1 MVELSEKNIR
11 GQEIQSSKGNQLKWQ
26 RDGIWYKADYTG
38 YEGLAE
44 YMVSSLLKAS
54 NLESS
59 EYISY
64 QTEGDTVEADDV
76 NRLQDEIYRTQSAV
90 NTAERRVEEIK
101 TGLEED
107 MQELEESFQAIT
119 EPEIDELD
127 NIEGFEPGEGGGGCD
142 CSALTEEEID
152 AVTPGG
158 GIPQF
163 AYDPLTAEEI
173 EEATQ

>member
-64 QTEGDTVEADDV
+64 QTE
-76 NRLQDEIYRTQSAV
+76 EILYKKKNTQ
-90 NTAERRVEEIK
+90 RV
-101 TGLEED
+101 
-107 MQELEESFQAIT
+107 
-119 EPEIDELD
+119 
-127 NIEGFEPGEGGGGCD
+127 
-142 CSALTEEEID
+142 
-152 AVTPGG
+152 
-158 GIPQF
+158 
-163 AYDPLTAEEI
+163 
-173 EEATQ
+173 